1 MAEFIS
7 KLKRTHS
14 CGELR
19 ESDIGAEVV
28 LMGWVASHR
37 NLGGA
42 VFVDLRDRHGITQVK
57 FDPDINGEAHE
68 KADTLRS
75 EWVIGVRGEVISRGE
90 NVNKNMPTGAVE
102 ISALE
107 IQIFNSADTPRFPIR
122 DGIDTNED
130 LRLEYRFLDLRRPEL
145 QQRIVA
151 RSAITKSV
159 RGAMADLGFL
169 ELETPILTRS
179 TPEGA
184 RDYLVPSRVAP
195 GRFFALPQSPQLF
208 KQLYMIAGYDRY
220 YQICRCFRDEDLR
233 ADRQPEFTQIDV
245 EMAFVDMDDVL
256 GVAETITQRVFQ
268 ETLGV
273 EVQTPIERITY
284 DEALDRFGVDNPDMR
299 YGLELSDVSSV
310 FAASDFRAFADV
322 VAKGGLVKAMNVKE
336 GAKLSRK
343 QLDGF
348 TSFVGN
354 YGAKGLAWIKINPDG
369 WQGSIS
375 KFISDG
381 TRAELTEKLGLEAGD
396 LMLLVGDKISV
407 ANAAL
412 GNLRKHVAQVMELV
426 PENAFR
432 FVWIT
437 DFPLFEYDEAR
448 ERFGACHHPFTSPR
462 LEDVSILESDTAK
475 VMAQAY
481 DLVLNGNEIAGGSI
495 RIHDNQ
501 LQQRIFELLGIGPEE
516 AEAKFGFL
524 LKALRYGAPPH
535 GGLAFGF
542 DRLVMLLT
550 GSESIR
556 DVIAFPK
563 TTRAAC
569 VMTDAPSPVDAKQLE
584 ELGIRTLKPVK

>member
-7 KLKRTHS
+7 KLKRTHN

-19 ESDIGAEVV
+19 ESDIGSEVV
-28 LMGWVASHR
+28 LMGWVNSHR

-57 FDPDINGEAHE
+57 FDPDLNLDAHTL
-68 KADTLRS
+68 AFTLRS
-75 EWVIGVRGEVISRGE
+75 EWVIAVRGQVISRGE
-90 NVNKNMPTGAVE
+90 NVNDTMPTGAVE
-102 ISALE
+102 ISAEEL
-107 IQIFNSADTPRFPIR
+107 QVFNRAETPRFPIR

-145 QQRIVA
+145 QRRIVL
-151 RSAITKSV
+151 RSAVTDSV
-159 RGAMADLGFL
+159 RKAMSDFGFL

-184 RDYLVPSRVAP
+184 RDYLVPSRIAP
-195 GRFFALPQSPQLF
+195 GQFYALPQSPQLF

-245 EMAFVDMDDVL
+245 EMAFVEMDDVL
-256 GVAETITQRVFQ
+256 GVAEELTKRVFKDI
-268 ETLGV
+268 LDV
-273 EVQTPIERITY
+273 DVVTPIQRITY
-284 DEALDRFGVDNPDMR
+284 DEAMDRFGVDNPDMR

-310 FAASDFRAFADV
+310 FTGSDFRAFADV
-322 VAKGGLVKAMNVKE
+322 VAGGGLIKAMNVKQ
-336 GAKLSRK
+336 GATLSRK

-348 TSFVGN
+348 SSFVGT
-354 YGAKGLAWIKINPDG
+354 YGAKGVAWIKVSPDG
-369 WQGSIS
+369 WQGSIA
-375 KFISDG
+375 KFIG
-381 TRAELTEKLGLEAGD
+381 EPERETLTQKLALEPGD
-396 LMLLVGDKISV
+396 LMLLVGDKPST

-437 DFPLFEYDEAR
+437 DFPLFEYDEKEQR
-448 ERFGACHHPFTSPR
+448 YGACHHPFTSPKP
-462 LEDVSILESDTAK
+462 EDEPILETDTANVK
-475 VMAQAY
+475 ATAY

-495 RIHDNQ
+495 RIHDNE
-501 LQQRIFELLGIGPEE
+501 LQQRIFNLLGIGPEE

-524 LKALRYGAPPH
+524 LKALQYGAPPH

-542 DRLVMLLT
+542 DRLVMILT
-550 GSESIR
+550 GSNSIR
-556 DVIAFPK
+556 DIIAYPK

-569 VMTDAPSPVDAKQLE
+569 LMTDSPSPVDSKQLA
-584 ELGIRTLKPVK
+584 ELGIRTIARNE